1 MYNNCSHRACTE
13 VMTILIINLKLWLRP
28 LGMLLFIFGEL
39 ANNHICKA
47 IPLTI
52 RNLFSPTKLLILALI
67 VFFISYIGISI
78 THQFVSYEYLKAYSV
93 KTSDIIAEYS
103 DSIIPQKIIKENDQ
117 DQNNRYSSIID
128 SNIPKIIVPS
138 SPSPSTTGLLVDG
151 NNNLVILDRN
161 STNTNT
167 NIVHEFSGNEQ
178 QISSNYD
185 SVDNICGYI
194 TTVKIGYIITGT
206 GNISGNDKDNYIIG
220 SEISDLICGKKG
232 NDVIMGLGGND
243 IIYAGKGDDTLY
255 GGDGNNQLFGE
266 DGEDNIIGGP
276 FNDLLV
282 GGNGDD
288 HIVSS
293 TGDDIMIGGNGAD
306 YFECG
311 IGLKTVIDFNPTQG
325 DLISNGCAIVNNII
339 NQ

>member
-1 MYNNCSHRACTE
+1 M
-13 VMTILIINLKLWLRP
+13 NLKVWLRP
-28 LGMLLFIFGEL
+28 LGMLLCTPSEL
-39 ANNHICKA
+39 ANTHISNAK
-47 IPLTI
+47 PLPI
-52 RNLFSPTKLLILALI
+52 RNLFGSPKLLFLALI
-67 VFFISYIGISI
+67 VFFISYNSISI
-78 THQFVSYEYLKAYSV
+78 IHQPVGYEYLKAYGIQ
-93 KTSDIIAEYS
+93 TSNVIAEYS
-103 DSIIPQKIIKENDQ
+103 DSIIPQKIINENNQ
-117 DQNNRYSSIID
+117 DQNNSYSSVID

-138 SPSPSTTGLLVDG
+138 SPSSSTTGLLVDG

-161 STNTNT
+161 NTNT
-167 NIVHEFSGNEQ
+167 NSVYEFSGSEQ
-178 QISSNYD
+178 QLNQYGL
-185 SVDNICGYI
+185 VDNICGYM

-220 SEISDLICGKKG
+220 SEINDLICGKKG

-255 GGDGNNQLFGE
+255 GGDGNNQQFGE

-282 GGNGDD
+282 GGKGDD

-293 TGDDIMIGGNGAD
+293 TGDDIMIGGDGAD

-311 IGLKTVIDFNPTQG
+311 DGLNTVVDFNPTQG
-325 DLISNGCAIVNNII
+325 DLISNGCALVNNIN
-339 NQ
+339 NQQ

>member
-1 MYNNCSHRACTE
+1 MD
-13 VMTILIINLKLWLRP
+13 
-28 LGMLLFIFGEL
+28 
-39 ANNHICKA
+39 
-47 IPLTI
+47 
-52 RNLFSPTKLLILALI
+52 
-67 VFFISYIGISI
+67 
-78 THQFVSYEYLKAYSV
+78 YEYLKAYGIGIQ
-93 KTSDIIAEYS
+93 TPNIIAEYS
-103 DSIIPQKIIKENDQ
+103 DSIIPQKIINENDQ
-117 DQNNRYSSIID
+117 DQNHSYSSMTD

-138 SPSPSTTGLLVDG
+138 SPSSSTTGLLVDG

-161 STNTNT
+161 NTNTNT
-167 NIVHEFSGNEQ
+167 NTNTVYEFSGNGQ
-178 QISSNYD
+178 QLNSNYG

-206 GNISGNDKDNYIIG
+206 GNISGNDEDNYIIG
-220 SEISDLICGKKG
+220 SEVNDLICGKKG

-282 GGNGDD
+282 GGHGDD
-288 HIVSS
+288 HISSS
-293 TGDDIMIGGNGAD
+293 TGDDIMIGGDGAD

-311 IGLKTVIDFNPTQG
+311 SGLNTVVDFNPING
-325 DLISNGCAIVNNII
+325 DLVSNGCEIVNNIS
-339 NQ
+339 NK